1 MEVSNDGGGFGGFIA
16 DGFCGAIDNSFFG
29 SIGSFIFGGKLFV
42 GKDITLTGGFGGLTG
57 RNFLGGND
65 ISFSGFS
72 GGSCGVIDMT
82 FGGRFTDV
90 SLGRSSGWNDDA
102 STCGFVCFF
111 LGCSCGNWSGMTEES
126 DGNLYGSN
134 GCSNFV
140 LGFGASSEFVLGPTS
155 GGSLGLS
162 KDKPGSSAA
171 DRLARLCSMFSN

>member
-29 SIGSFIFGGKLFV
+29 SIGSFIFGGKLFG

-57 RNFLGGND
+57 RIFLGGID

-90 SLGRSSGWNDDA
+90 SLGRSSG
-102 STCGFVCFF
+102 
-111 LGCSCGNWSGMTEES
+111 
-126 DGNLYGSN
+126 
-134 GCSNFV
+134 
-140 LGFGASSEFVLGPTS
+140 
-155 GGSLGLS
+155 
-162 KDKPGSSAA
+162 
-171 DRLARLCSMFSN
+171 